1 MWEADWPMLTRPDVL
16 NSVPRCGPD
25 SDRNVWSRGSS
36 SAIWGRDIADRIIRL
51 PSEWPMKLHT
61 TTDRHTLS
69 HRQHQH
75 QRQQRWFYTA
85 RRRKASN
92 EFTHPFNGPLS
103 GTTRVSRYQN
113 GKINVDFTEAKRQWV
128 AVASAGPYASLHLA
142 PDLQP
147 CQHPTTQVFTGQ
159 MPFLLPTQQRQSTEG
174 TNALCMLIQKVE
186 WFWFKTEFND

>member
-75 QRQQRWFYTA
+75 QHQQRWFYTA

-113 GKINVDFTEAKRQWV
+113 GKINVDFTEARDSEWQWHQLGRMQV
-128 AVASAGPYASLHLA
+128 STSLQTYNHASTPPLRF
-142 PDLQP
+142 LQARCP
-147 CQHPTTQVFTGQ
+147 SCCPTNSVK
-159 MPFLLPTQQRQSTEG
+159 
-174 TNALCMLIQKVE
+174 ALKALMHCVC
-186 WFWFKTEFND
+186 